1 MNFRARVRLRR
12 EPGVQ
17 PEQHVKPV
25 ERPAQETSLP
35 ENLESERTNG
45 LGIHALRGPL
55 QGPPPGAQIEC
66 AVHFQLV
73 MQESIGH
80 TKSSTRICMKK
91 LETFSTAAAA
101 ALTASVLMAIELV
114 HEGVVPWIKKLVGEQ
129 SSLAWVF
136 AIGFAIFALLPTVLE
151 FLVGKL
157 VLNWRWLRRLV
168 LGSAFIEGTW
178 VNAVTSRSDGGEG
191 VTYGVVEIFH
201 QDGELQ
207 ITGQTFDASAAKI
220 GDFSSKFSS
229 VEALE
234 VTFAYTKDHFDPAH
248 PALSETHGYS
258 CYRFTRKNPQPEA
271 FTGFFVTQ
279 EGRIVS
285 RVQGWKESEKLN
297 LSAAEKVWLVR
308 NRLPTGRA

>member
-1 MNFRARVRLRR
+1 
-12 EPGVQ
+12 
-17 PEQHVKPV
+17 
-25 ERPAQETSLP
+25 
-35 ENLESERTNG
+35 
-45 LGIHALRGPL
+45 
-55 QGPPPGAQIEC
+55 
-66 AVHFQLV
+66 
-73 MQESIGH
+73 
-80 TKSSTRICMKK
+80 MKK

-101 ALTASVLMAIELV
+101 TLTASVLMAIELV

-168 LGSAFIEGTW
+168 LGSTFIEGTW
-178 VNAVTSRSDGGEG
+178 VNTVTSRSDGGEG
-191 VTYGVVEIFH
+191 VNYGVVEIFH